1 MSRRRRTHRKLTE
14 GEFKEY
20 LPGAYKRA
28 KEVEGREM
36 RLGEIVERHA
46 PDQKTA
52 DKINDALER
61 SGVDTDEKLR
71 HEKTEAWGP
80 RNLPSMN

>member
-1 MSRRRRTHRKLTE
+1 MSKRRTHRKLTE

-20 LPGAYKRA
+20 LPEAYKRA
-28 KEVEGREM
+28 KETEGKEM
-36 RLGEIVERHA
+36 RLGEIVERNA
-46 PDQKTA
+46 PDKKTA
-52 DKINDALER
+52 DQINDALER
-61 SGVDTDEKLR
+61 SGVDTEKKLK